1 MEATCNH
8 CNHWIQDQKIVEVQ
22 SDQFGVCDELSG
34 KPAMNPEFVLPV
46 VHEPG
51 MPASQPKPFE
61 MVTGAQFGC
70 NHFEVRNTWIK

>member
-8 CNHWIQDQKIVEVQ
+8 CNHWIQDQKVVEVQ
-22 SDQFGVCDELSG
+22 SNQFGLCDELSG

-46 VHEPG
+46 VHEMG
-51 MPASQPKPFE
+51 MMPSQPKPFE

-70 NHFEVRNTWIK
+70 NHFEGRRNWIE